1 MHAALQLNELKNI
14 ENMRGRQ
21 LFFKHVAGNY
31 VALGNVIVVATS
43 VSASGT
49 VQVQALLFPSLTLSS
64 PRDSSHH

>member
-1 MHAALQLNELKNI
+1 MH
-14 ENMRGRQ
+14 GRQ

-31 VALGNVIVVATS
+31 VALGHVLVVATS

-64 PRDSSHH
+64 PRDPGHH